1 MRRACIVGCGTTRF
15 TSDTSEALESVLL
28 RSVKNLFDS
37 TPECDKRDVGAV
49 IVSNASGGYAGS
61 ESAGRGSH
69 GGGDG
74 DGGDG
79 GSGSGGDGSGGN
91 RGNSSSSR
99 HGNAGSPPARDPHA
113 SRRGSGYMAPILAEL
128 AGMRPR
134 AAHTVE
140 SLCSSGTNAIV
151 SGYAHVASG
160 LADVVLVS
168 GAEIRDTPGR
178 ILWWDDSRGQFKHPI
193 YWASL
198 LTSGYKR
205 AFGVSDD
212 DLAVV
217 PARAYGNAR
226 SNPDALR
233 PEAAPTVEDVA
244 GSGRLT
250 GDLRLLDCSRP
261 CTGGASI
268 LIASEDAASR
278 YTDDP
283 VWIAGV
289 GQSVTSAGFAKHL
302 ELSRIESASMACR
315 DALRMAGSR
324 SDGGAARGSTM
335 SISDVDVAEIHDAFS
350 VCEPMVLEALGMA
363 EPGRGA
369 AASRDLYETAS
380 RRVNPRG
387 GLIGAGHPLGA
398 TGLAQAAE
406 VARQLWCEARGRQAD
421 RPEVGLVHNM
431 AAAGTSSTALVMV
444 R

>member
-1 MRRACIVGCGTTRF
+1 MRRACIVGCGTTGF

-28 RSVKNLFDS
+28 RSVKDLFDS
-37 TPECDKRDVGAV
+37 TPECDRRDVEAV
-49 IVSNASGGYAGS
+49 IVSNASGGCAGS
-61 ESAGRGSH
+61 GSAGHNSY
-69 GGGDG
+69 
-74 DGGDG
+74 GGDG
-79 GSGSGGDGSGGN
+79 GGGGGSVGDSSGGSRDGS
-91 RGNSSSSR
+91 SR
-99 HGNAGSPPARDPHA
+99 PGSAGSPPARDHHA

-178 ILWWDDSRGQFKHPI
+178 ILWWDDSRGQFKHPV

-217 PARAYGNAR
+217 PARAYENAR

-233 PEAAPTVEDVA
+233 PEVTPTVEDVA
-244 GSGRLT
+244 GSRRLT

-268 LIASEDAASR
+268 LIASENAAGR
-278 YTDDP
+278 YTDNP

-289 GQSVTSAGFAKHL
+289 GQSVTSAGFAKHSDP
-302 ELSRIESASMACR
+302 SRIESARMACR

-324 SDGGAARGSTM
+324 DGGAARGVGATL

-350 VCEPMVLEALGMA
+350 VCEPMILEALGMA

-369 AASRDLYETAS
+369 AASRELYETAS

-406 VARQLWCEARGRQAD
+406 VARQLRCEARGRQAD
-421 RPEVGLVHNM
+421 HHEVGLVHNM

>member
-1 MRRACIVGCGTTRF
+1 
-15 TSDTSEALESVLL
+15 
-28 RSVKNLFDS
+28 
-37 TPECDKRDVGAV
+37 
-49 IVSNASGGYAGS
+49 
-61 ESAGRGSH
+61 
-69 GGGDG
+69 
-74 DGGDG
+74 
-79 GSGSGGDGSGGN
+79 
-91 RGNSSSSR
+91 
-99 HGNAGSPPARDPHA
+99 
-113 SRRGSGYMAPILAEL
+113 MAPILAEL

-178 ILWWDDSRGQFKHPI
+178 ILWWDDSRGQFKHPV

-217 PARAYGNAR
+217 PARAYANAG

-233 PEAAPTVEDVA
+233 LEATPTVEDVA
-244 GSGRLT
+244 GSRRLT

-268 LIASEDAASR
+268 LIASEDVAGR

-283 VWIAGV
+283 VSIAGI
-289 GQSVTSAGFAKHL
+289 GQSVTSAGFAKHP
-302 ELSRIESASMACR
+302 ELSSIESANMACR
-315 DALRMAGSR
+315 DALRMAGSIN
-324 SDGGAARGSTM
+324 GGAARAGGATL

-350 VCEPMVLEALGMA
+350 VCEPMILEALGMA

-369 AASRDLYETAS
+369 AVSRELYETAS

-387 GLIGAGHPLGA
+387 GLIGSGHPLGA

-406 VARQLWCEARGRQAD
+406 VARQLWRQARGRQAD
-421 RPEVGLVHNM
+421 NPEVGLVHNM

>member
-15 TSDTSEALESVLL
+15 TTDTSEALESVLL

-37 TPECDKRDVGAV
+37 TPECDRRDVEAM
-49 IVSNASGGYAGS
+49 IVSNASGGYAGPG
-61 ESAGRGSH
+61 SAGHGSH
-69 GGGDG
+69 GGG
-74 DGGDG
+74 
-79 GSGSGGDGSGGN
+79 N
-91 RGNSSSSR
+91 RGGRGRPGSA
-99 HGNAGSPPARDPHA
+99 GNLSARDPHA
-113 SRRGSGYMAPILAEL
+113 PRRGSGYMAPILAEL
-128 AGMRPR
+128 AGMSPR

-178 ILWWDDSRGQFKHPI
+178 ILWWDDSRGEFKHPV

-212 DLAVV
+212 DLAVI
-217 PARAYGNAR
+217 PARAYANAR

-233 PEAAPTVEDVA
+233 PEATPTAEDVA
-244 GSGRLT
+244 GSRRLT

-268 LIASEDAASR
+268 LIASEDVAGR

-289 GQSVTSAGFAKHL
+289 GQSVTSAGFAKHQN
-302 ELSRIESASMACR
+302 LSRIESARMACR

-324 SDGGAARGSTM
+324 NGSAPM

-350 VCEPMVLEALGMA
+350 VCEPMILEALGMA
-363 EPGRGA
+363 EPGGGA
-369 AASRDLYETAS
+369 AASRDLHETAS
-380 RRVNPRG
+380 RRINPRG
-387 GLIGAGHPLGA
+387 GLIGSGHPLGA

-406 VARQLWCEARGRQAD
+406 VARQLWREARGRQAD
-421 RPEVGLVHNM
+421 NPEVGLVHNM

>member
-37 TPECDKRDVGAV
+37 TPECDRRDVEAV
-49 IVSNASGGYAGS
+49 IVSNASGGHTGA
-61 ESAGRGSH
+61 ESAGHGSY
-69 GGGDG
+69 GGDNSDG
-74 DGGDG
+74 DGEGIDG
-79 GSGSGGDGSGGN
+79 GSDSRR
-91 RGNSSSSR
+91 RGRPAS
-99 HGNAGSPPARDPHA
+99 AGSPPALDRHA
-113 SRRGSGYMAPILAEL
+113 PRMGSGYMAPILAEL

-178 ILWWDDSRGQFKHPI
+178 ILWWDDSRGQFKHPV

-217 PARAYGNAR
+217 PARAYANAS

-233 PEAAPTVEDVA
+233 PEATPTVKDVT
-244 GSGRLT
+244 GSRRLT

-268 LIASEDAASR
+268 LIASEDAAGR

-283 VWIAGV
+283 VLIAGV
-289 GQSVTSAGFAKHL
+289 GQSVTSAGFAKHS
-302 ELSRIESASMACR
+302 ELSRIESARMACR

-324 SDGGAARGSTM
+324 NGGAARGGGATL

-350 VCEPMVLEALGMA
+350 VCEPMILEALGMA

-369 AASRDLYETAS
+369 AASRELYETAS

-387 GLIGAGHPLGA
+387 GLIGSGHPLGA

-406 VARQLWCEARGRQAD
+406 VARQLWRQARGRQAD
-421 RPEVGLVHNM
+421 SPEVGLVHNM